1 MAEEHHDDHGN
12 TPAAW
17 FLTVS
22 WFVVW
27 SIGATMIILGGPVVL
42 WSVIT
47 LAVSA
52 VCAIVAGVM
61 KKAGLGRT
69 QPRVAPVDPAVAEA
83 ERITEESPQEAKV

>member
-17 FLTVS
+17 FLTIS
-22 WFVVW
+22 WMVVW
-27 SIGATMIILGGPVVL
+27 TIGGTMIILGSGVIL
-42 WSVIT
+42 WSAIT

-52 VCAIVAGVM
+52 ACAVVAGVM

-69 QPRVAPVDPAVAEA
+69 TPRVAPVAPGAPDV
-83 ERITEESPQEAKV
+83 ERIDARPQEANV